1 VRVRELTDVDA
12 VEVASVRVD
21 KLMSSLAGVRVSVLT
36 GLTLV
41 LLFLFPDVAESVC
54 NISLSICHVD
64 P

>member
-1 VRVRELTDVDA
+1 MDA

>member
-1 VRVRELTDVDA
+1 LTDVDA

-54 NISLSICHVD
+54 NISLSI
-64 P
+64 

>member
-1 VRVRELTDVDA
+1 MRVRELTDVDA

-54 NISLSICHVD
+54 NISLSI
-64 P
+64 